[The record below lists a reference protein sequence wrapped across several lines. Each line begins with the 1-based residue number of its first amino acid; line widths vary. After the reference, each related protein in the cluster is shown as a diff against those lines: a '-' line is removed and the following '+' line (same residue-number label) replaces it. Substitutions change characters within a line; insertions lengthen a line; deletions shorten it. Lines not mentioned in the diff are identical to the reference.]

1 MNLNKLIKKG
11 MLTVYLPIL
20 LFVVT
25 CGYIANWYAKNIL
38 YSEMADFIVIATLI
52 IAICIGWIWW
62 SFKIVKWKYWA
73 FSQLNKEESYVLYEK
88 AIKIGLLWPKGNIF
102 NKTEI
107 WLKKDKKKWLTINQE
122 IRELFD

>member
-1 MNLNKLIKKG
+1 MNLNKLINKG

-107 WLKKDKKKWLTINQE
+107 WSKKDKYKWLTINQE

>member
-1 MNLNKLIKKG
+1 MNLNKLINKG